1 MPYFEDFPII
11 NYDVIGN
18 KNLKTIR
25 DITTRIRFKGAITG
39 NHALFK
45 KYNVN
50 DGETPESIAFREY
63 GDSQLHWVVLL
74 FNDILDPRYDWPL
87 SQRDLNAFVKGKY
100 TDPDGEHHREI
111 AQSSGIDTIM
121 IRVESDTPGSTI
133 ITNFEYEDFVNAK
146 KAQIRL
152 LKTDHVSQVINE
164 FSRELLGAATSEAL
178 S

>member
-87 SQRDLNAFVKGKY
+87 SQRDLNKFVKNKY
-100 TDPDGEHHREI
+100 SDPDGEHHREI
-111 AQSSGIDTIM
+111 AQSSGVTSIL
-121 IRVESDTPGSTI
+121 IRVEADTVGAAAV
-133 ITNFEYEDFVNAK
+133 TNFEYEDNINAK
-146 KAQIRL
+146 KAQIKL
-152 LKTDHVSQVINE
+152 LKQDFVGKIVKEFRSQM
-164 FSRELLGAATSEAL
+164 GAADRAT
-178 S
+178 

>member
-1 MPYFEDFPII
+1 MPYFDSFPTIS
-11 NYDVIGN
+11 YDATGD
-18 KNLKTIR
+18 KNFKKIR
-25 DITTRIRFKGAITG
+25 DITTRIKFKTAIQNNT
-39 NHALFK
+39 ALFA
-45 KYNVN
+45 KYNVK
-50 DGETPESIAFREY
+50 DGETPEAIAYREY
-63 GDSQLHWVVLL
+63 GEANLHWIVLV

>member
-1 MPYFEDFPII
+1 MLYFEDFPTI
-11 NYDVIGN
+11 NYDVVGD

-25 DITTRIRFKGAITG
+25 DITTRVKFKGAISS

-63 GDSQLHWVVLL
+63 GDAQLHWVVLL

-87 SQRDLNAFVKGKY
+87 SQRDLNTFVKGKY

-121 IRVESDTPGSTI
+121 IRVEPDTAGSTI
-133 ITNFEYEDFVNAK
+133 ISNFEYEDGVNAK

-152 LKTDHVSQVINE
+152 LKSDHIAQVMNE
-164 FSRELLGAATSEAL
+164 FSREMRSAATSDAL